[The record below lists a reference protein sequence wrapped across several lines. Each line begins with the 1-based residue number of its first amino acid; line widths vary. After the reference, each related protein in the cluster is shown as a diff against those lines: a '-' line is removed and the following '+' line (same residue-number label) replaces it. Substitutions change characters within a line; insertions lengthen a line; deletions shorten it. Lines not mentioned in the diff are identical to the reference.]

1 MELLDY
7 TMAFH
12 KVLWQLLES
21 PNATRFDW
29 AIRRG
34 VENNRGPASRLGD
47 YEPSFPP
54 SKFISVYT
62 HGIPTMK
69 ASIFL
74 LIFSVIVSTYG
85 VQAARSSVYSDRVVA
100 VVNNDVILESDVKKH
115 KQPFMRSIVNLPLG
129 VIPPGKWPTER
140 EILDELIVIRL
151 LEQEATRKGMNLD
164 DKAVE
169 ASIESIRKRNN
180 LSHDQFVLFLA
191 SNDLTYSDYKKIM
204 TRQFKVT
211 RLIESEVS
219 RKVPISEEDAQK
231 YFLAN
236 RDRIGD
242 QYKKLLEALTPA
254 RPPEEQV
261 KPNIPTHEEIFV
273 GGKIRLKQITLKVP
287 GDAKQ
292 KEVQRLMDKAKR
304 IFEESMTGGD
314 FAKLAQKYSQ
324 DPNAKHGGDLGFLD
338 YKDMVPGLQNMVQR
352 MRPGDVTPP
361 LKTKDAIILF
371 YLANAQGRQVKK
383 VPIPEKTRKE
393 LEKRWKEA
401 YQQRDTRSSQ
411 KQESES
417 TDEIEQKDRVPSKP
431 ESGKT
436 GSQPK
441 KPSGILSPA
450 DEKEYELVRNK
461 VISILRNDKIQ
472 GRMKDWVEEL
482 KKNSIIDVK
491 L

>member
-1 MELLDY
+1 ML
-7 TMAFH
+7 
-12 KVLWQLLES
+12 K
-21 PNATRFDW
+21 
-29 AIRRG
+29 
-34 VENNRGPASRLGD
+34 
-47 YEPSFPP
+47 
-54 SKFISVYT
+54 
-62 HGIPTMK
+62 PTV
-69 ASIFL
+69 FL
-74 LIFSVIVSTYG
+74 LACEIIATMWF
-85 VQAARSSVYSDRVVA
+85 VQAGHSAVYSDRVVA
-100 VVNNDVILESDVKKH
+100 VVNNEVILESEVKKH

-129 VIPPGKWPTER
+129 VVPPGKWPTER

-151 LEQEATRKGMNLD
+151 LDQEASRKGINLD

-191 SNDLTYSDYKKIM
+191 ANDVTYSDYKKIM
-204 TRQFKVT
+204 KQQFKVT

-219 RKVPISEEDAQK
+219 RKVPITEEDAQK

-236 RDRIGD
+236 RDRIED

-261 KPNIPTHEEIFV
+261 KPNIPTHEEVHV
-273 GGKIRLKQITLKVP
+273 GGKIRLRQITLKMP
-287 GDAKQ
+287 ADAKQ
-292 KEVQRLMDKAKR
+292 KDAQRLMNTAKR

-324 DPNAKHGGDLGFLD
+324 DPNAKNGGDLGVLD

-352 MRPGDVTPP
+352 MKPGDVTPP
-361 LKTKDAIILF
+361 LKTKDSILLF
-371 YLANAQGRQVKK
+371 YLADAQGRQVKK

-401 YQQRDTRSSQ
+401 YQQREARSTQ
-411 KQESES
+411 KQDPESS
-417 TDEIEQKDRVPSKP
+417 DEMDPKEKARKGA
-431 ESGKT
+431 ESGKAA
-436 GSQPK
+436 SQIK
-441 KPSGILSPA
+441 KPSGILNPA

-472 GRMKDWVEEL
+472 ARMKEWVEEL